1 MDINKWN
8 EHQQKLKSL
17 HIKYR
22 NKRLICVLVWIICAA
37 IVTALWMFFKEK
49 LGSQL
54 LFMGIL
60 FSNAILVF
68 IFTRK
73 IREQTFFEKKQVA
86 LLREEEPVG
95 KFKT

>member
-1 MDINKWN
+1 
-8 EHQQKLKSL
+8 
-17 HIKYR
+17 
-22 NKRLICVLVWIICAA
+22 
-37 IVTALWMFFKEK
+37 MFFKEK

-68 IFTRK
+68 IFIRK